1 MTDEKRAVAPDADS
15 VAVEIDGHCLVLDAD
30 AAADLRGRIGLA
42 LGELRAEQAA
52 D

>member
-1 MTDEKRAVAPDADS
+1 VSDDLAVAPDADS

-30 AAADLRGRIGLA
+30 AAADLRARIGLA
-42 LGELRAEQAA
+42 LGELRAAQAA